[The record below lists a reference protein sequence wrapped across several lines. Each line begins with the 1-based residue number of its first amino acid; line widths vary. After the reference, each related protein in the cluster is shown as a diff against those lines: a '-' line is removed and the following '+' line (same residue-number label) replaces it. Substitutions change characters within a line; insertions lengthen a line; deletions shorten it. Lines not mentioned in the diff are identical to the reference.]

1 MPSATTAP
9 TMGSTSR
16 VRQSARC
23 VACDAPLT
31 GRSRTR
37 ERRLSCPHECADEFA
52 VDAGDRLVAE
62 PGAGEPL
69 ARALGRVD
77 ARRLHVDL
85 FEPRL
90 GKLGA
95 ILALFE
101 RAGDAPD
108 PQLDAAAD
116 CGGYLSAYHHVGDR
130 EPSTGLQDPKR
141 L

>member
-9 TMGSTSR
+9 TMGSASR
-16 VRQSARC
+16 VRQSALC

-62 PGAGEPL
+62 PGAGEHV
-69 ARALGRVD
+69 AGALGRVD
-77 ARRLHVDL
+77 PRWLHVDL
-85 FEPRL
+85 FESGLR
-90 GKLGA
+90 KLGA

-101 RAGDAPD
+101 CAGDAPD
-108 PQLDAAAD
+108 PQLDPAAGRGRHLPAPHPP
-116 CGGYLSAYHHVGDR
+116 G
-130 EPSTGLQDPKR
+130 EPRPPPAR
-141 L
+141 